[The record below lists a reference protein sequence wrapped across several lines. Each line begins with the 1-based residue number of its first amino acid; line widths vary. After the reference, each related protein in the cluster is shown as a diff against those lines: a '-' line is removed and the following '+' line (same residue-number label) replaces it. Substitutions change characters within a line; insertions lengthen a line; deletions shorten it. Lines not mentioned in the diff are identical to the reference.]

1 MRFRM
6 KKKEVDPRYSPEG
19 LPPVKNWLVY
29 IYRCLAK
36 MFAYVIFGAGSIVV
50 ALLIF
55 IMRIFIHPKKRF
67 TKVARVFTSCTFR
80 GFIVFLRIFGISK
93 LTTNDKKEFKKLSS
107 QIVVA
112 NHPSALDIVYLIA
125 LIPNADCIVKGGLAH
140 SVLAGVIRQI
150 YTVNTLGDEQMV
162 QQARETLSNGSNLII
177 FPEGTRTPRHGTEP
191 FKRGASRIALE
202 TGYDVQPVYIG
213 GTDKYGLGKHDPW
226 FSFNHTQMYVY
237 DMHLLKQ
244 IKTADFASEE
254 QAIAA
259 RKMTELI
266 HETVAGAARSVD
278 GREI

>member
-1 MRFRM
+1 MRFNM
-6 KKKEVDPRYSPEG
+6 KKKERDPKYSPEG
-19 LPPVKNWLVY
+19 LPPVKNWPLY

-36 MFAYVIFGAGSIVV
+36 ILAYGIFGAGSIVV
-50 ALLIF
+50 AVLIF

-67 TKVARVFTSCTFR
+67 TKVARIFTSCTFR
-80 GFIVFLRIFGISK
+80 GFIVFLRILCVSK
-93 LTTNDKKEFKKLSS
+93 LTTKDKKEFKKLSS

-150 YTVNTLGDEQMV
+150 YTVNTLGYEQMV
-162 QQARETLSNGSNLII
+162 EQAKETLSNGSNLII

-202 TGYDVQPVYIG
+202 TGYDITPVYIG
-213 GTDKYGLGKHDPW
+213 GTDKYGLGKHDPA
-226 FSFNHTQMYVY
+226 FSFNHTQKYVY
-237 DMHLLKQ
+237 DIHLLKQ
-244 IKTADFASEE
+244 IKTSDYANEE

-259 RKMTELI
+259 RKMTEAI
-266 HETVAGAARSVD
+266 HTTIASVARSVD
-278 GREI
+278 NREI